1 MSDADQPRLLEV
13 ETPQDLLKYVG
24 QELGISQWILIDQD
38 RIQQFAD
45 ATNDHQWIHLDAERA
60 AKELP
65 TKSTIAHGFLTMS
78 LIAGLPTF
86 RIKHSSN
93 MINYG
98 INRLRFTNMVP
109 VNSRVR
115 LRTKL
120 AAADEMRGN
129 GVRLT
134 CEQTIDIEGEPRP
147 ALVAQ
152 TLMVAY
158 A

>member
-1 MSDADQPRLLEV
+1 MLEV
-13 ETPQDLLKYVG
+13 ETPQDLLKHVG
-24 QELGISQWILIDQD
+24 QELGVSDWILIDQN
-38 RIQQFAD
+38 RINLFAD
-45 ATNDHQWIHLDAERA
+45 ATDDRQWIHLDAERA
-60 AKELP
+60 AAELP

-86 RIKHSSN
+86 NIKHTSN

-109 VNSRVR
+109 VDSRVR

-120 AAADEMRGN
+120 IAADEMRGD

-134 CEQTIDIEGEPRP
+134 CEQTVEIDGENRP
-147 ALVAQ
+147 ALVAE
-152 TLMVAY
+152 TLIIAY

>member
-1 MSDADQPRLLEV
+1 MLEV
-13 ETPQDLLKYVG
+13 ETPQELLKHVG
-24 QELGISQWILIDQD
+24 QELGISEWILIDQG
-38 RIQQFAD
+38 RINQFAD
-45 ATNDHQWIHLDAERA
+45 ATNDYQWIHLDAERA
-60 AKELP
+60 ARELP

-78 LIAGLPTF
+78 LTAGLPTF
-86 RIKHSSN
+86 RIKNTSN

-109 VNSRVR
+109 VGSRVR

-120 AAADEMRGN
+120 VAADEMRGN

-134 CEQTIDIEGEPRP
+134 CEQTMEIEGQSRP
-147 ALVAQ
+147 ALVAE
-152 TLMVAY
+152 TLVIAY

>member
-1 MSDADQPRLLEV
+1 MLEV
-13 ETPQDLLKYVG
+13 ETPQDLLSYVG
-24 QELGISQWILIDQD
+24 QELGVSEWILIDQES
-38 RIQQFAD
+38 INQFAY

-60 AKELP
+60 ARELP
-65 TKSTIAHGFLTMS
+65 TKSTIAHGFLTISMT
-78 LIAGLPTF
+78 AGLPTF
-86 RIKHSSN
+86 KIKNTSN

-109 VNSRVR
+109 VDSRVR

-120 AAADEMRGN
+120 VSADEVRGD

-134 CEQTIDIEGEPRP
+134 CEQTMEIEGHSRP
-147 ALVAQ
+147 ALFAE
-152 TLMVAY
+152 TLVIAY

>member
-1 MSDADQPRLLEV
+1 MLKV
-13 ETPQDLLKYVG
+13 ETPQDLLNYVG
-24 QELGISQWILIDQD
+24 QELGVSDWILIDQD
-38 RIQQFAD
+38 RINRFAE
-45 ATNDHQWIHLDAERA
+45 ATNDYQWIHLDAERA
-60 AKELP
+60 ARELP

-86 RIKHSSN
+86 EIKHTSN

-109 VNSRVR
+109 VDSRVR

-120 AAADEMRGN
+120 TAADEMRGN

-134 CEQTIDIEGEPRP
+134 CEQTVEIEGQSRP
-147 ALVAQ
+147 ALAAE
-152 TLMVAY
+152 TLIIAY